1 MSGTRKIREE
11 FRNARTVLV
20 GQFDGKSTCE
30 TAVDGKIITADC
42 NASGVPILPFA
53 LHLKFVNNFQN
64 NT

>member
-1 MSGTRKIREE
+1 MREE
-11 FRNARTVLV
+11 FRNAL
-20 GQFDGKSTCE
+20 DGKSTCE

-42 NASGVPILPFA
+42 NASGVPILPFS